1 MREDR
6 LVSVTDPFAA
16 ERDRLWG
23 IAYRMLGSRHDADDI
38 VQEAWI
44 RWSRADLSAIERPA
58 AWLTTVTSRLAI
70 DRLRSR
76 KSERATYVGPWLP
89 EPVEIAPDPAELA
102 ESVTIGFLT
111 LLERLQPVERIVL
124 LLADVFDEP
133 FDDIATIVGKSPAA
147 CRQIAVRAR
156 QRVHDERRQ
165 RTPHSTPQNPPG
177 HDLLA
182 QFGMACASGDIPT
195 LIRLLGDGV
204 VLVSDGGPQRH
215 AARRPVIGPE
225 RVARFCVNISK
236 RIPAHA
242 TLRPATINAQSGLVV
257 EVNGRPE
264 FAMVLDLHADGIGG
278 IYVIVNPDK
287 LHGLGVTHRYPS
299 QP

>member
-1 MREDR
+1 M
-6 LVSVTDPFAA
+6 SAA
-16 ERDRLWG
+16 DTFEGERDRLWG

-44 RWSRADLSAIERPA
+44 RWSAQSSAHDGKPIERPA

-76 KSERATYVGPWLP
+76 KTERATYVGPWLP
-89 EPVEIAPDPAELA
+89 EPLEMSPDPAELA

-111 LLERLQPVERIVL
+111 LLERLEPVERIVL

-133 FDDIATIVGKSPAA
+133 FDDIAGIVGKTPAA

-156 QRVHDERRQ
+156 QRVRDERRQ
-165 RTPHSTPQNPPG
+165 RPATASPG
-177 HDLLA
+177 QDALA
-182 QFGMACASGDIPT
+182 RFGMACATGDIAT
-195 LIRLLGDGV
+195 LIRLLGDDV

-215 AARRPVIGPE
+215 AARRPVVGPD
-225 RVARFCVNISK
+225 RVARFCVNIAK

-242 TLRPATINAQSGLVV
+242 ILRPAMINAQPGLVV
-257 EVNGRPE
+257 EIDDHPDT
-264 FAMVLDLHADGIGG
+264 ALVLDLDGDRIAG
-278 IYVIVNPDK
+278 IYVVVNPDK
-287 LHGLGVTHRYPS
+287 LHGLRAPYGYPS